1 MNAALT
7 YETMREREKKDV
19 RAVVMSTNVLREI
32 CFEIAMVTLKRKK
45 DFAMKCTFHS
55 VKITEIYFH
64 TFIATFLLLTLPK
77 S

>member
-1 MNAALT
+1 
-7 YETMREREKKDV
+7 
-19 RAVVMSTNVLREI
+19 MSTNVLREI